1 MRRTVLLALGVW
13 MGTLP
18 RAWADSEFAVSLSG
32 SATDPWAN
40 HVSAVADSGFSVYLW
55 LTCSVGPDAL
65 LNGMEGYILTDYT
78 LRGFEELNGSHYVEY
93 GPPEHFGVAP
103 HGCPRAPYL
112 LGRWLLANPQ
122 HRPSGAFCLAGGYA
136 APPPS
141 VWTAD
146 CTGPVPHI
154 DLGGVTGF
162 AVGDSSFCAADNGCA
177 LATAV
182 EGGSFGRTKANFRD
196 DREERP

>member
-93 GPPEHFGVAP
+93 GPRSTSAWLPTGVLGLRISWAAGCLPTRSTGRPERSVWPAGMQ
-103 HGCPRAPYL
+103 R
-112 LGRWLLANPQ
+112 RR
-122 HRPSGAFCLAGGYA
+122 RPSGRPT
-136 APPPS
+136 AP
-141 VWTAD
+141 VR
-146 CTGPVPHI
+146 C
-154 DLGGVTGF
+154 
-162 AVGDSSFCAADNGCA
+162 
-177 LATAV
+177 
-182 EGGSFGRTKANFRD
+182 RT
-196 DREERP
+196 